1 MHSPFQRARQ
11 QSKPSVQS
19 RLPDGRH
26 VSELTRADTPI
37 FDDPSPPAGPGPGS
51 RPPATLRLTNASA
64 DDSVDGSVDD
74 SVDVGPMSASPPS
87 QPLVEETLNVE
98 SSILS
103 QAMMTV
109 EPVGEMSVVHIQCP
123 AVRERQAAAL
133 ADQLYLVAER
143 SRGKVMLDLTKV
155 AAFSCAWINVLLEVS
170 KRCRSRGGGLV
181 LTGLCTPAA
190 HTLRQMG
197 LERQFT
203 IAA

>member
-1 MHSPFQRARQ
+1 M
-11 QSKPSVQS
+11 
-19 RLPDGRH
+19 
-26 VSELTRADTPI
+26 
-37 FDDPSPPAGPGPGS
+37 
-51 RPPATLRLTNASA
+51 LRLADDSA
-64 DDSVDGSVDD
+64 DDT
-74 SVDVGPMSASPPS
+74 VDVGPMSASPS
-87 QPLVEETLNVE
+87 ARPLTEDSMNVE
-98 SSILS
+98 SSLLS

-109 EPVGEMSVVHIQCP
+109 EQVGEMAVIHIECP

-133 ADQLYLVAER
+133 ADQLYLIAER
-143 SRGKVMLDLTKV
+143 SRGKVMLDLGKV

-181 LTGLCTPAA
+181 LTGLCSPAA